1 MTSCQR
7 RILTTRRRL
16 GNRRPTSSRICSRP
30 RVQPSSACAGRGRL
44 GNGQAGVGNS
54 MALKHGLRS
63 RRPLET
69 YPDIR
74 EWHTAQCDAIT
85 ADLGGPGELTALA
98 VATVRETARLVI
110 VCDWLGDTLLAS
122 GPLTGK
128 GRGTTKPKNASAQS
142 G

>member
-1 MTSCQR
+1 MVSER
-7 RILTTRRRL
+7 KLAA
-16 GNRRPTSSRICSRP
+16 NRRNALKSTGPRTEAGKRVSS
-30 RVQPSSACAGRGRL
+30 L
-44 GNGQAGVGNS
+44 NG
-54 MALKHGLRS
+54 LKHGLRS